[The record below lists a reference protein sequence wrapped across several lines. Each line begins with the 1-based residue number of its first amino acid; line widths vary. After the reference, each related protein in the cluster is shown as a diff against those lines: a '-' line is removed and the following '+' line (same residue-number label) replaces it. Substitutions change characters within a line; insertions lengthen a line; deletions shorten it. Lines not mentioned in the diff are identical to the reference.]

1 MLVGYLIKILYFSS
15 ELRGG
20 MHGALHNSVWRGW
33 QARVAI
39 DPHGYT
45 ATLHRRRPTS
55 LSVS

>member
-1 MLVGYLIKILYFSS
+1 MLVGYHIKILYFSS

-39 DPHGYT
+39 DPHGYM
-45 ATLHRRRPTS
+45 
-55 LSVS
+55 